1 MDKPYTYEF
10 PPSSKKLDITVEQT
24 QSDQPAQQP
33 VLKIDGNILISNY
46 NPVSDFNFRNIITK
60 NTHKNILS
68 SVPTDNNR
76 VNNNFSATNSN
87 SRVPN
92 SKTRIEHNNNII
104 TKNGPTKKPNI
115 IVNNYNPDLIFASNN
130 NNQQPHLQHPPY
142 NINLNV
148 KNDLGD
154 AFNIPSVSASDRKS
168 TCMLYLQ
175 ADHTFFQVIFINLK
189 NITNFNVKYNFFKYY
204 M

>member
-10 PPSSKKLDITVEQT
+10 PPNDKKFDKSLDQT
-24 QSDQPAQQP
+24 QSDQPVQQP
-33 VLKIDGNILISNY
+33 IHKRDGNILINNY

-60 NTHKNILS
+60 STHKNILS
-68 SVPTDNNR
+68 SVATTENNNNSNNR

-87 SRVPN
+87 PRVPN
-92 SKTRIEHNNNII
+92 SKRIEHNNNII

-130 NNQQPHLQHPPY
+130 NNQQPHLQHPSY

-148 KNDLGD
+148 KNELGD
-154 AFNIPSVSASDRKS
+154 NFNLPTTSATDQKS

-175 ADHTFFQVIFINLK
+175 ADHTFFQVTLGCIQ
-189 NITNFNVKYNFFKYY
+189 
-204 M
+204 